1 MEKVFFVK
9 KGNLEEV
16 NEELAKGGTVKMV
29 SAVSESIAGGGDSI
43 NWETGAICAYIVVVL
58 P

>member
-1 MEKVFFVK
+1 
-9 KGNLEEV
+9 
-16 NEELAKGGTVKMV
+16 MV